1 MSSEGYHNLII
12 CQKAKE
18 FIISIYLLTKSFPK
32 DELFGLT
39 SQLRRASVSV
49 YLNIIEGDR
58 KKSRKEF
65 LRFLDIADGSLTEVE
80 ACLELASEL
89 HYIVLSQYEEVS
101 MKRKELVYMLLGLI
115 KSIRNQL

>member
-1 MSSEGYHNLII
+1 MSSEGYHNLVI
-12 CQKAKE
+12 CQKTKE
-18 FIISIYLLTKSFPK
+18 FILSIYLLTKAFPK

-58 KKSRKEF
+58 KRSRKEF

-80 ACLELASEL
+80 ACLELAFEL
-89 HYIVLSQYEEVS
+89 QYMSSSLYEEVS
-101 MKRKELVYMLLGLI
+101 IKRKELVYMLLGLI
-115 KSIRNQL
+115 KGVKRKL